1 MIRKEEK
8 RSQFQARGEEIG
20 NNPNLEP
27 IGEKK
32 SFTNKSDDKKSNY
45 GFNKAKRKFDEKLA
59 NKEKKQ
65 LEIQRRQKEKEEAI
79 KKYKEKKAVKM
90 KALTAKT
97 KRGQP
102 VMAGRIELLLEQIQ
116 EQCKEKKA
124 LKMKALT

>member
-8 RSQFQARGEEIG
+8 RSQFQGRGEETG

-59 NKEKKQ
+59 NKKKSNWKFR
-65 LEIQRRQKEKEEAI
+65 ED
-79 KKYKEKKAVKM
+79 KKRKKK
-90 KALTAKT
+90 
-97 KRGQP
+97 
-102 VMAGRIELLLEQIQ
+102 
-116 EQCKEKKA
+116 
-124 LKMKALT
+124 